1 MKYPSPQDIEEM
13 RARGYDRSV
22 IEEAVELSKRWA
34 LKEQLKAQ
42 VRSAFAGVRLAEGVG
57 LREAQGLDDYAS
69 EEKCAEYRAS
79 DEKTDWQALRPE
91 DLDRCSS
98 SLSFFDAEGMRFHLP
113 AYLLA
118 DLDGTYGF
126 GMAFTLTQA
135 GSPGER
141 FALLSEAQR
150 AAVRAYLRFIEH
162 EPEHALDREH
172 IQAALDGFWVE

>member
-22 IEEAVELSKRWA
+22 SEEAIELSKRWR
-34 LKEQLKAQ
+34 LKEQLKEQ
-42 VRSAFAGVRLAEGVG
+42 IRSAFAGIRLGNGVG

-79 DEKTDWQALRPE
+79 DEKNDWQAMGSDE
-91 DLDRCSS
+91 INRCNS

-118 DLDGTYGF
+118 DLEGTYGF
-126 GMAFTLTQA
+126 GMAFTLTQS
-135 GSPGER
+135 GSVGEA
-141 FALLSEAQR
+141 FALLSEKQR
-150 AAVRAYLRFIEH
+150 AAVRAYLEFIEH
-162 EPEHALDREH
+162 EPEYAFDKEH
-172 IQAALDGFWVE
+172 IRAALERFWG